1 MKGILDS
8 MLRSALDTLLGRV
21 TMYRLILILLATTA
35 VASLGLSAVGVIS
48 FPPLLLA
55 LSLLAALG
63 STVVA
68 TSLAA
73 LLVRS
78 KPHLESMLITGL
90 ILFFLF
96 LPGTDAP
103 SLGGIALAG
112 VIAGA
117 SKYLIAVRGRHV
129 VNPAALG
136 ALTVS
141 VLQLGAVGWWVATP
155 ALLPFTLLGAF
166 LILHRTKRLTLGGLF
181 VVVSAALIIGRL
193 VTFGETPV
201 EAFVTALGSYPI
213 IFLVGF
219 MLTEPLTMPP
229 RRWQQLLVAG
239 IVAVLFAVP
248 FSVPFSV
255 PFVVPVL
262 GGVLYS
268 SPELALV
275 VGNLV
280 GFAFGQRRAVNLTLV
295 SKKQLNDRTW
305 ELGFQPARPVKF
317 RAGQYIELTIPHPRS
332 DRRGARRY
340 FSISSAPGDSGRGG
354 RRGGG
359 SGRGGSSSNPPL
371 TIAFT
376 VSLPSSS
383 FKTELLDLADGAL
396 LRATGVGGDF
406 LLPRTH
412 STPIALIAGG
422 IGITPFASQLA
433 TAPVRSDCVVI
444 YSLSDANQIP
454 YADVLSASGARIVLV
469 APEAPTVLPASW
481 EYAGSGPVNAE
492 RLRELLPDVASRR
505 VYVSGPP
512 KLVNSI
518 RASLRT
524 LRVRRVATDHFSG
537 Y

>member
-1 MKGILDS
+1 MNWTLDS
-8 MLRSALDTLLGRV
+8 KLRSALDILLGRV

-35 VASLGLSAVGVIS
+35 VASLGLSAVGVIV
-48 FPPLLLA
+48 FPPLSLA
-55 LSLLAALG
+55 LSLLAALC
-63 STVVA
+63 STVAATWLVA
-68 TSLAA
+68 F
-73 LLVRS
+73 LVRS
-78 KPHLESMLITGL
+78 KPHIESMLITGF

-96 LPGTDAP
+96 IPGTDAP

-112 VIAGA
+112 VIAGT

-129 VNPAALG
+129 VNPAAFG
-136 ALTVS
+136 ALIVS

-155 ALLPFTLLGAF
+155 ALVPFTLLGAF
-166 LILHRTKRLTLGGLF
+166 LILYRTKRLALGGLF

-201 EAFVTALGSYPI
+201 EAFVTAIGSYPI

-219 MLTEPLTMPP
+219 MLTEPLTLPP
-229 RRWQQLLVAG
+229 RRWQQLAVAG
-239 IVAVLFAVP
+239 IVAVLFAMP

-262 GGVLYS
+262 GEVLYS

-280 GFAFGQRRAVNLTLV
+280 AFAFGQRRAVNLTLV
-295 SKKQLNDRTW
+295 SKKQLSDRTW

-317 RAGQYIELTIPHPRS
+317 RAGQYIELTIPHSRS

-340 FSISSAPGDSGRGG
+340 FSISSAPGD
-354 RRGGG
+354 GGG
-359 SGRGGSSSNPPL
+359 GNNVGSNNPPL

-383 FKTELLDLADGAL
+383 FKTELLALAEGAFV
-396 LRATGVGGDF
+396 RATGVGGDF

-454 YADVLSASGARIVLV
+454 YADALSASGARIVLV
-469 APEAPTVLPASW
+469 APEAPTLLPASW
-481 EYAGSGPVNAE
+481 EYAGAGPVNAE

-505 VYVSGPP
+505 IYVSGPP

-524 LRVRRVATDHFSG
+524 LHVRRVVTDHFSG